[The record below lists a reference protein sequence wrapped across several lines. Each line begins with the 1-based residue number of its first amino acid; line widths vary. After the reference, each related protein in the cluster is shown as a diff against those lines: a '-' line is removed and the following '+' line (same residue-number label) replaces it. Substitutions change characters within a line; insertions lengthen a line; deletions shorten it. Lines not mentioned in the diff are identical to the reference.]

1 MPLVETS
8 INIEGTKDAIYPIVK
23 DMEGYSKFMESVN
36 SIKVLE
42 REGNTTLTEWK
53 TELKGKPFNWVEKD
67 IFDDENY
74 TIEYK
79 LVSGDLKKFEGQ
91 WTLNEVDDEVEV
103 RLTVDFEF
111 GVPMIASL
119 LNPIAKL
126 IIKQNC
132 DSMLSAIKKQVEQ
145 G

>member
-1 MPLVETS
+1 MPFVETS
-8 INIEGTKDAIYPIVK
+8 ITVKGNIEEIYPIVK
-23 DMEGYSKFMESVN
+23 DMESYPNFMESVK
-36 SIKVLE
+36 SVKVIE
-42 REGNTTLTEWK
+42 RDGNTTLTKWE
-53 TELKGKPFNWVEKD
+53 TELKGKPFNWVERD
-67 IFDDENY
+67 TFYDEDY
-74 TIEYK
+74 RITYQ

-91 WTLNEVDDEVEV
+91 WTLTETEKGVEIH
-103 RLTVDFEF
+103 LTVDFEF

-132 DSMLSAIKKQVEQ
+132 DSMLTAIKQQIE